1 MRVAL
6 QIPHEYYQQGDLI
19 IGSIF
24 SQFFS
29 FFDTISFKQHP
40 NLKFIEDVLV
50 VTKYYQHVLAFV
62 FAVKEINEDPK
73 ILPNVT
79 LGLHVYDSYF
89 NEKMTYQTTLNL
101 LFKLKEM
108 VPNYKCDT
116 KKNIIAFIGGLD
128 SETSL
133 CMATILSPYK
143 IPQVSYFLFG
153 PSQSMKTQFPFIY
166 RVVPNEEYQYQL
178 IIQLLLHFQWTWVG
192 IVTSGNDK
200 GENFVQTLVPKL
212 SQNGLC
218 LAFTDIMPSPTDFS
232 NLLNE
237 YHTSG
242 DIAGFVKDHKAKA
255 VIVFAETAAI
265 FRFIFLLYQ
274 IQTVNMV
281 ETSLG
286 RVWILTA
293 EWDFP
298 ALQFHRGWSIEVF
311 QGALSFAV
319 HTNQIEEFHHFL
331 QPLNPY
337 SLSGDSF
344 IKDFWQ
350 QAFDCLL
357 PDSQESEESYGTCT
371 GQEKLESLP
380 GPFFQ
385 MNMTPQSYSI
395 YNAAYVLA
403 HALHAMYVL
412 NLKHKAVAAL
422 PNSQPWQLHHF
433 LRSISFNNSIGGQV
447 SLNEK
452 GELESGFDIIN
463 WITFPNRSFMKVK
476 VGRMDPWGARQF
488 TINEEI
494 ITWHKVFNQTPPSSV
509 CNNVCHPGFV
519 RKKKEGEPFC
529 CYDCDPCAEGKI
541 SNPKDM
547 GNCIKCPE
555 DQYPNEDQDGCLPKM
570 SHFLSYDENLS
581 TTLAFMAFTF
591 SVITA
596 LVLKIF
602 IKYKE
607 TPLVKANNR
616 GLTYTLLIALLLCF
630 LCSMLFFGRPQKVT
644 CLLRQT
650 AFGIIFT
657 VAVSSVLAKTITVV
671 LAFIATKPGS
681 RIRNWVGKRLA
692 SSIVF
697 SCSVI
702 QGALC
707 TVWLCTA
714 PPFPHLD
721 MDSLAKEIVVECN
734 EGSVP
739 MFYSV
744 LGYLGF
750 LALVSFVVAFLARE
764 LPSTFNEAKFITFS
778 MLVFCSVWVSFVPT
792 YLSTKGKY
800 MVAVEIFSILASS
813 AGLLGCIFFPKC
825 YIIVMKPELNRKKY
839 LGRRMK

>member
-1 MRVAL
+1 
-6 QIPHEYYQQGDLI
+6 
-19 IGSIF
+19 
-24 SQFFS
+24 
-29 FFDTISFKQHP
+29 
-40 NLKFIEDVLV
+40 
-50 VTKYYQHVLAFV
+50 
-62 FAVKEINEDPK
+62 
-73 ILPNVT
+73 
-79 LGLHVYDSYF
+79 
-89 NEKMTYQTTLNL
+89 
-101 LFKLKEM
+101 M

-116 KKNIIAFIGGLD
+116 KKNLIAVIGGID

-133 CMATILSPYK
+133 CMATILSTYK

-166 RVVPNEEYQYQL
+166 RVVPNEENQYHL
-178 IIQLLLHFQWTWVG
+178 VVQLLLHFQWTWVG

-212 SQNGLC
+212 SQNGIC
-218 LAFTDIMPSPTDFS
+218 LAYTDRMPSLTEFS
-232 NLLNE
+232 KLLNE
-237 YHTSG
+237 YHTKG
-242 DIAGFVKDHKAKA
+242 DMACFVKNHKAKA
-255 VIVFAETAAI
+255 IVVFAETLSI
-265 FRFIFLLYQ
+265 LHLIFLLYQ

-298 ALQFHRGWSIEVF
+298 AVQFNKKWSIEVF
-311 QGALSFAV
+311 HGALSFAV
-319 HTNQIEEFHHFL
+319 HTNQVEEFQHFL

-337 SLSGDSF
+337 SFSGDSF

-357 PDSQESEESYGTCT
+357 SDSQESVESNGTCT

-380 GPFFQ
+380 GPFFE
-385 MNMTPQSYSI
+385 MNLSPQSYSI

-403 HALHAMYVL
+403 HALHSMYAL

-422 PNSQPWQLHHF
+422 SNSQPWQLHHF
-433 LRSISFNNSIGGQV
+433 LRRISFNNSIGDQV

-452 GELESGFDIIN
+452 GELEIGFDIIN
-463 WITFPNRSFMKVK
+463 WVTFPNRSFMKVK
-476 VGRMDPWGARQF
+476 VGRMDPWGGRQF

-494 ITWHKVFNQTPPSSV
+494 ITWHKVFKQIPPSSV
-509 CNNVCHPGFV
+509 CNNMCHPGFV
-519 RKKKEGEPFC
+519 RKKEGEPFC
-529 CYDCDPCAEGKI
+529 CYNCDACAEGKI
-541 SNPKDM
+541 SNPKEMDK
-547 GNCIKCPE
+547 CINCPE
-555 DQYPNEDQDGCLPKM
+555 DQYPNGDQDGCLPKM
-570 SHFLSYDENLS
+570 LHFLSYDENLS
-581 TTLAFMAFTF
+581 ITLAFMAFSF
-591 SVITA
+591 SVITTFM
-596 LVLKIF
+596 LSIF
-602 IKYKE
+602 IKYQK
-607 TPLVKANNR
+607 TPIVKANNR
-616 GLTYTLLIALLLCF
+616 GLTFTLLIALLLCF
-630 LCSMLFFGRPQKVT
+630 LCSLLFFGRPQTLT

-657 VAVSSVLAKTITVV
+657 VAVSCVLAKTITVI
-671 LAFIATKPGS
+671 LAFMATKPGS
-681 RIRNWVGKRLA
+681 RMRNWVGKRLA
-692 SSIVF
+692 ASIVF
-697 SCSVI
+697 SCTAI

-707 TVWLCTA
+707 TVWLLTS

-721 MDSLAKEIVVECN
+721 MDTLAKEIVVECD

-750 LALVSFVVAFLARE
+750 LALVSFAVAFLARS

-825 YIIVMKPELNRKKY
+825 YIIVMKPELNSKKY
-839 LGRRMK
+839 LARRNL